1 MGLSRRSL
9 LAGTGG
15 LAGLVALGRDASSKS
30 QAPAAS
36 VDVVVIGAGLSGLIA
51 ARELVKK
58 GKTVALLEAKSA
70 IGGRM
75 VNKKVAGD
83 GVIDLG
89 GQWGGKTHYRFEA
102 LSDELN
108 LKRYPSYYDGKGV
121 FVWNG
126 KPYTTELFA
135 DFHRAIGFSNPDDID
150 LPEQEK
156 EAALKLWKELFD
168 ISKTI
173 SAEHPWTS
181 PNAEVL
187 DATPVSQWLAERNA
201 SPLAQW
207 MFGWIC
213 RGGGAQVFEPYES
226 SMLHLAW
233 TMAVAP
239 PSETPED
246 WLLYKG
252 AGEVAK
258 VIAKELGSRVLLDS
272 PVSKIDQDSSGVIVT
287 YGDCKKIK
295 ALGAVVAIPPP
306 LRLNIQFNPPLPSR
320 FVQLMQRTPM
330 PSKWKVL
337 AVYPTAF
344 WRDQGF
350 CAAGSGNLDVL
361 EQTADACPPR
371 GKPGIIASFVSGNKI
386 GSFSQL
392 SEQEQRAL
400 VLKDLVTFW
409 GPQASKPIELVIV
422 RWTDDPWLQGG
433 YGLTRSTGAWTA
445 FGPSWQDDHG
455 KVFWAGTEQSTR
467 WPGYFEGAIEAGLAA
482 VQRLNAALR

>member
-156 EAALKLWKELFD
+156 EAALKLWKELID

-272 PVSKIDQDSSGVIVT
+272 PVSKIDQDSSGVTVT

-386 GSFSQL
+386 GGFSQL